1 MFPFRNRAR
10 RPCPA
15 ATASGSQAMSD
26 IIAVTVHFIARHA
39 GWTFPILFITAFGE
53 SFVFLSLLFP
63 GTSIMVAAGLL
74 VPGGTLHLFPL
85 LSGAILGATLGDSVS
100 WWLGLRY
107 GHLLERRW
115 PFSRHPELLEQ
126 GRRFFERFGL
136 ASVFVGRF
144 FGPLRATIPL
154 LAGIARMR
162 PLPFWL
168 SNVGSAL
175 IWAPALLLPGSA
187 VVLLVNDLP
196 TSDFL
201 KALIGVV
208 LLALLAL
215 GVWFV
220 HRRWFATPN
229 DG

>member
-1 MFPFRNRAR
+1 MSNYI
-10 RPCPA
+10 A
-15 ATASGSQAMSD
+15 A
-26 IIAVTVHFIARHA
+26 TVHFIAQHA
-39 GWTFPILFITAFGE
+39 QWTFPLIFITAFGE

-85 LSGAILGATLGDSVS
+85 LSGAILGATLGDTVS

-107 GHLLERRW
+107 GHLLERGW
-115 PFSRHPELLEQ
+115 PLSRHPELLQ
-126 GRRFFERFGL
+126 QARKFFERFGL

-144 FGPLRATIPL
+144 FGPLRATVPL

-168 SNVGSAL
+168 SNIGSAL

-187 VVLLVNDLP
+187 VVLLVDDLP

-201 KALIGVV
+201 KMLIGGG
-208 LLALLAL
+208 LLALFALA
-215 GVWFV
+215 VWFV
-220 HRRWFATPN
+220 HRRWFASTN
-229 DG
+229 NG